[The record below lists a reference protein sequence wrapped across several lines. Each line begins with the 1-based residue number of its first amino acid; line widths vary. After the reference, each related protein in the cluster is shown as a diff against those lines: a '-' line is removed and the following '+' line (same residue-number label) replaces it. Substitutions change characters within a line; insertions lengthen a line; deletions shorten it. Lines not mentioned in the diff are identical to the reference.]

1 MKPLLHAHFIEV
13 PTSLGTMTL
22 ASTSLGLAGAWFLDQ
37 RDPPSADERRTW
49 RPGETEPVLA
59 AAREWLNAYFL
70 GQAPAWQGALDLSR
84 GTAFQQAV
92 WQALLEIPHG
102 RTTRYGAIA
111 ERIGRPAAVRA
122 AGAAIGANPISLIV
136 PCHRVVG
143 ADGSLTGYAG
153 GLPRKVALLELESPN
168 RSLI

>member
-1 MKPLLHAHFIEV
+1 M
-13 PTSLGTMTL
+13 
-22 ASTSLGLAGAWFLDQ
+22 
-37 RDPPSADERRTW
+37 W
-49 RPGETEPVLA
+49 R
-59 AAREWLNAYFL
+59 
-70 GQAPAWQGALDLSR
+70 
-84 GTAFQQAV
+84 
-92 WQALLEIPHG
+92 ALLEIPHG
-102 RTTRYGAIA
+102 RTSRYGAIA

-122 AGAAIGANPISLIV
+122 AGAAIGANPVSLIV

>member
-1 MKPLLHAHFIEV
+1 MKPLLHAHCIEV
-13 PTSLGTMTL
+13 PTPLGDMTL
-22 ASTSLGLAGAWFLDQ
+22 ASTPAGLAGAWFHGQ
-37 RDPPSADERRTW
+37 RDTPGRDERSTW
-49 RPGETEPVLA
+49 QAGGQDPVLQ
-59 AAREWLNAYFL
+59 AARAWLEAYFA

-84 GTAFQQAV
+84 GTTFQQAV
-92 WQALLEIPHG
+92 WRALLEIPHG

-122 AGAAIGANPISLIV
+122 AGAAIGANPICLIV

-153 GLPRKVALLELESPN
+153 GLPRKVALLELESRN
-168 RSLI
+168 HSLI